1 MSKLKE
7 EDKFF
12 DFSDYGRPIAKLIVS
27 VLKKTTCTPI
37 QVTLMFGFSGLLAI
51 LCICTNH
58 YYFAGF
64 FLVLKSILDAADG
77 ELARVKNTPSYTGR
91 YLDSIFDIILNFL
104 IIGSICYVTK
114 GSILLAILA
123 FLCIQMQGTLYNYY
137 YVIVRNKMVG
147 GDTTSKIFE
156 YKEPKA
162 FEGETQKSVHFMY
175 TLFNILYSFFDKTI
189 HLMDKEAYKTN
200 GISNWFMTLVSFYG
214 LGFQL
219 LIIAIML
226 PLQLSNFIIPFFIL
240 YSIFIFA
247 IIAIRK
253 FIIK

>member
-1 MSKLKE
+1 MSKLKK
-7 EDKFF
+7 EDKFI
-12 DFSDYGRPIAKLIVS
+12 DVSDYGRPIAKLIVS
-27 VLKKTTCTPI
+27 FLKNTSCTPI
-37 QVTLMFGFSGLLAI
+37 QVTLLFGISGLIAI
-51 LCICTNH
+51 ICILTNH

-64 FLVLKSILDAADG
+64 FLILKSILDAADG

-104 IIGSICYVTK
+104 IIGTICYITN
-114 GSILLAILA
+114 GSILLAIVA
-123 FLCIQMQGTLYNYY
+123 FLCVQMQGTLYNYY
-137 YVIVRNKMVG
+137 YVILRNKLVG

-162 FEGETQKSVHFMY
+162 FDGETQKSVHITY

-200 GISNWFMTLVSFYG
+200 GLPNWFMTLVSFYG

-219 LIIAIML
+219 LLIAVLL
-226 PLQLSNFIIPFFIL
+226 PLQLAKIIIPFFII
-240 YSIFIFA
+240 YSILIFLL
-247 IIAIRK
+247 IVIRK
-253 FIIK
+253 YVIK